1 MEIIAHPSQ
10 RDVETKGNG
19 RHAAAISSVL
29 VVDDV
34 EDNRL
39 LLKTMLERA
48 GYRVILAG
56 NGLEAV
62 AVFQAQAPDIVLLDV
77 MMPVMDGYEAAGR
90 IKSCAGAR
98 FVPIL
103 FVTALTDE
111 RDLAKC
117 VEAGGDDF
125 IVKPISRTL
134 LKAKLLA
141 AERLLGVYREY
152 VRQQQELQA
161 HHDRLRYDHEVAEHL
176 FARLM
181 NNTAFEAANIR
192 YDLSP
197 MAIANGDLILMARTP
212 VGDQL
217 VLLGDFAGHGLSAAI
232 GAIPVTDIFRTMAAK
247 GLAIELIA
255 AEINRKLH
263 RNLPTGQFLAACLLE
278 WSPRGGR
285 VRVWNGGVPDVLIV
299 AEDGEVV
306 FRAPSRHLPLG
317 VVGDEGFEVHVET
330 RGVRRGDRIIAYSDG
345 LIEAR
350 NGRDEMFGQGRLEGL
365 IARHGA
371 RGRLFEEL
379 RDAVRHFRGGEPQ
392 NDDVTLIEILCDEGV
407 LEDRAEE
414 EIPMSPPAVH
424 VAHCKMH
431 LKLDPADLAGF
442 DPLAAVVSLV
452 NCLPSLKPHQSSLY
466 VIIVELYMN
475 ALDHGVLRMDAALK
489 RDQEGFA
496 RYYAER
502 ERRLS
507 ALREG
512 WIGLD
517 IECFPRENG
526 GQVVVRIEDSGAG
539 FDARALFSPA
549 AAGSRS
555 YGRGLGLVR
564 ALCESVDYNEHGNR
578 VTAVYGWLNNQ

>member
-1 MEIIAHPSQ
+1 M
-10 RDVETKGNG
+10 
-19 RHAAAISSVL
+19 AISAERGADAKEGGCHADTVLSVL

-39 LLKTMLERA
+39 LLKMMLERV

-77 MMPVMDGYEAAGR
+77 MMPVMDGYEAAGH
-90 IKSCAGAR
+90 IKSCAEPR

-161 HHDRLRYDHEVAEHL
+161 HHDRLRNDHEVAEHL
-176 FARLM
+176 FARIM

-192 YDLSP
+192 YDLAP

-255 AEINRKLH
+255 AELNRKLH
-263 RNLPTGQFLAACLLE
+263 RNLPTGQFLAACLLD

-285 VRVWNGGVPDVLIV
+285 VRIWNGGVPDVLIV
-299 AEDGEVV
+299 AEAGEVV

-317 VVGDEGFEVHVET
+317 VVGDEEFEVHVET
-330 RGVRRGDRIIAYSDG
+330 RAVCRGDRIIAYSDG

-350 NGRDEMFGQGRLEGL
+350 NNRDEMFGQRRLEGL
-365 IARHGA
+365 IACYGA

-379 RDAVRHFRGGEPQ
+379 QDAVRHFRGGEPQ

-414 EIPMSPPAVH
+414 GAPMSPPAVH
-424 VAHCKMH
+424 IAHWKMN
-431 LKLDPADLAGF
+431 LKLGPAALAGF
-442 DPLAAVVSLV
+442 DPLTAVVFLV
-452 NCLPSLKPHQSSLY
+452 NCLPSLKSHQSSLY
-466 VIIVELYMN
+466 VIVVELYMN
-475 ALDHGVLRMDAALK
+475 ALDHGVLKMDVALK

-496 RYYAER
+496 HYYAER

-507 ALREG
+507 ALGEG

-517 IECFPRENG
+517 TECFPRENG
-526 GQVVVRIEDSGAG
+526 GRVVVRIEDSGAG
-539 FDARALFSPA
+539 FDAGALSSPVA
-549 AAGSRS
+549 VGSRS

-564 ALCESVDYNEHGNR
+564 ALCESVDYNERGNR
-578 VTAVYGWLNNQ
+578 VTAVYEWLNKQ